1 MDTRVSDLKKDVLE
15 PIANHIKKKR
25 DSLME
30 LARFKNMGIE
40 GWLKVEALAALG
52 NKVKKVQN
60 KGPDLVF
67 EGPEGDIEIE
77 LKAATNFQ
85 LIWAKDGALQDGVPC
100 LFLGQG
106 STREMIEGLKSDE
119 RFEIIGYEPFDDGKN
134 EWLIAMIEP
143 VQNPK
148 GKRGSRLE

>member
-1 MDTRVSDLKKDVLE
+1 MNNRVPDLKNDILK
-15 PIANHIKKKR
+15 PIAAHIKKKK
-25 DSLME
+25 DSLIE

-40 GWLKVEALAALG
+40 GWLKVEILAALG
-52 NKVKKVQN
+52 NKIKKVQN

-67 EGPEGDIEIE
+67 EGSEGDIEIE

-85 LIWAKDGALQDGVPC
+85 LTWAKGGAFQDGVPC

-119 RFEIIGYEPFDDGKN
+119 SIEIIGYEPFDDGKN
-134 EWLIAMIEP
+134 EWFIAMIKPAKE
-143 VQNPK
+143 
-148 GKRGSRLE
+148 